1 MRIRL
6 TFTKQGALRYIGH
19 LDLHKL
25 WERTLR
31 RAGLPLSYSQ
41 GFHPQPRIQLASA
54 LPLGFSSRAE
64 LVDIWL
70 DEDLDLQG
78 LPQQLQQHV
87 PPGLEIRKAEEVDE
101 RGPALQTQISATE
114 YEVRLLDPPDEA
126 ELNRR
131 LTAVVEAKSLPR
143 ERRGKSYDL
152 RPLIYELQRIEPDAE
167 GNPRLFMRLAAGPN
181 HTGRPDEIMDQLGIP
196 IEAARIERT
205 ALHFGTN

>member
-25 WERTLR
+25 WERSLR

-78 LPQQLQQHV
+78 LPQRLQQHV
-87 PPGLEIRKAEEVDE
+87 PPGLGILQAEAVEE
-101 RGPALQTQISATE
+101 RGPALQTQITATE
-114 YEVRLLDPPDEA
+114 YEVTLLDPLDESD
-126 ELNRR
+126 LNRR
-131 LTAVVEAKSLPR
+131 LTAVLEAEFLPR

-152 RPLIYELQRIEPDAE
+152 RPLIYELQRTEPDAE

-181 HTGRPDEIMDQLGIP
+181 NTGRPDEIMDQLGIP
-196 IEAARIERT
+196 IEAAHIERT
-205 ALHFGTN
+205 ALRFEAN